1 MAALVSTGGTTSF
14 WIRHWNKALLA
25 LTGLL
30 AIFCYAPALRAY
42 FVQDDFVLLAI
53 ARQLHQPLLL
63 FFHDHFPGSLYF
75 RPLGLLAWWL
85 SAAAF
90 DNAPRGHY
98 AMNLLLHLGTVAA
111 LYTLLQRLRR
121 DAPLNTVW
129 TAAYAVHP
137 LAIGTSLWLSDR
149 FDLIATAFSLLA
161 LSAAIGYVQRPAPRR
176 LLSVLACILL
186 AFMAKEIAIVGAI
199 AVCALIALPNRAWPL
214 TARQR
219 WPAVIAVVLLIAAW
233 LGYRSAMLVNPQN
246 LLLNTAPLIT
256 IFTKGITLWLRI
268 GFEFLAEDPQR
279 SAWMTLL
286 LAVAALLLVVAIGST
301 ARNEGWKPQAW
312 GVAAALLVLVL
323 LPGPTQAPIVS
334 VSTTDLTIKTFWFD
348 VIGYS
353 RLYYLSLAG
362 LIAGLML
369 LTTPASASGSGEPLS
384 RRATIAAGAALVL
397 MLAAWVPASHELAR
411 GFAKRS
417 REQIAPLVAAHEAI
431 ARLEL
436 PAHRCQIYLL
446 DTQSI
451 WGMDNIGDA
460 TLKASSP
467 TPPRLEH
474 CLLLTERAPWGN
486 FMRAGSLAPGDYE
499 PLRVLKYQGKPIPWL
514 VLGDFEAAYL
524 NLDSDID
531 ARAIDGAFFLEYRNG
546 AFVDV
551 SAQVRDGT
559 RPVQFYNAR
568 PDQN

>member
-14 WIRHWNKALLA
+14 WARHRNKALLA
-25 LTGLL
+25 LVGLL
-30 AIFCYAPALRAY
+30 AVFCYAPALRAY

-85 SAAAF
+85 SAAVF

-98 AMNLLLHLGTVAA
+98 ALNLLLHLGTVAA

-186 AFMAKEIAIVGAI
+186 AFMAKEIAIVGAL

-286 LAVAALLLVVAIGST
+286 LAVAALLLVVAIGMT
-301 ARNEGWKPQAW
+301 ARNQGWKPQAW

-369 LTTPASASGSGEPLS
+369 LTTPVQLSGSGES
-384 RRATIAAGAALVL
+384 RARRATIAAGAALVL
-397 MLAAWVPASHELAR
+397 MLAAWVPASHVLAHD
-411 GFAKRS
+411 FAKRS

-460 TLKASSP
+460 TLKATSP
-467 TPPRLEH
+467 TPARLEH

-499 PLRVLKYQGKPIPWL
+499 PLRVLKYQGQPIPWL

-531 ARAIDGAFFLEYRNG
+531 ARKIDGAFFLEYRNG

>member
-186 AFMAKEIAIVGAI
+186 AFMAKEIAIVGAL

-219 WPAVIAVVLLIAAW
+219 WPAVMAIVLLIAAW

-268 GFEFLAEDPQR
+268 GFEFLAQDPQR
-279 SAWMTLL
+279 SAWMALL
-286 LAVAALLLVVAIGST
+286 LAIAEGRLTTRHGARSSHVCSASST
-301 ARNEGWKPQAW
+301 PTAW
-312 GVAAALLVLVL
+312 AHSRLAGPAAA
-323 LPGPTQAPIVS
+323 T
-334 VSTTDLTIKTFWFD
+334 
-348 VIGYS
+348 
-353 RLYYLSLAG
+353 AG
-362 LIAGLML
+362 
-369 LTTPASASGSGEPLS
+369 S
-384 RRATIAAGAALVL
+384 RRE
-397 MLAAWVPASHELAR
+397 S
-411 GFAKRS
+411 
-417 REQIAPLVAAHEAI
+417 
-431 ARLEL
+431 
-436 PAHRCQIYLL
+436 
-446 DTQSI
+446 
-451 WGMDNIGDA
+451 
-460 TLKASSP
+460 
-467 TPPRLEH
+467 
-474 CLLLTERAPWGN
+474 
-486 FMRAGSLAPGDYE
+486 
-499 PLRVLKYQGKPIPWL
+499 
-514 VLGDFEAAYL
+514 
-524 NLDSDID
+524 
-531 ARAIDGAFFLEYRNG
+531 
-546 AFVDV
+546 
-551 SAQVRDGT
+551 
-559 RPVQFYNAR
+559 
-568 PDQN
+568 

>member
-1 MAALVSTGGTTSF
+1 MAALVSTGGATSG
-14 WIRHWNKALLA
+14 WARHRTRALLA
-25 LTGLL
+25 LAGLL
-30 AIFCYAPALRAY
+30 AVYCYAPALRAY

-75 RPLGLLAWWL
+75 RPLGLSLWWL
-85 SAAAF
+85 SAALF

-98 AMNLLLHLGTVAA
+98 AMNLVLHLGTVAA
-111 LYTLLQRLRR
+111 LYTLMQSLRR
-121 DAPLNTVW
+121 DAPLN
-129 TAAYAVHP
+129 AAWSAVYAVHP

-149 FDLIATAFSLLA
+149 FDLFATAFSLLA
-161 LSAAIGYVQRPAPRR
+161 LSAAIGYVRRPGVRG
-176 LLSVLACILL
+176 LLAMLACILV
-186 AFMAKEIAIVGAI
+186 AFMAKETAIVGAF
-199 AVCALIALPNRAWPL
+199 AACALIALPNREWPL
-214 TARQR
+214 AARQR
-219 WPAVIAVVLLIAAW
+219 WPAVIAIVLLTGAW
-233 LGYRSAMLVNPQN
+233 LGYRAAMLVNPQN

-256 IFTKGITLWLRI
+256 IFTKGIGLWLRI
-268 GFEFLAEDPQR
+268 GFEFLAADPQR

-286 LAVAALLLVVAIGST
+286 LAAAALLLVAAIALT
-301 ARNEGWKPQAW
+301 ARSQGWKPRAW

-323 LPGPTQAPIVS
+323 LPGPVQAPIVS
-334 VSTTDLTIKTFWFD
+334 VSTADLTIKTFWFD

-369 LTTPASASGSGEPLS
+369 LTTPLSAPAPGES
-384 RRATIAAGAALVL
+384 RGRSATIATGVALAL
-397 MLAAWVPASHELAR
+397 MLAAWVPASHALAHD
-411 GFAKRS
+411 FAKRT
-417 REQIAPLVAAHEAI
+417 REQIAPLAAAHAAI
-431 ARLEL
+431 ARLDL
-436 PAHRCQIYLL
+436 PLRHCQIYLL

-460 TLKASSP
+460 TLKATSP
-467 TPPRLEH
+467 APARLDH

-499 PLRVLKYQGKPIPWL
+499 PLRVLKYQDKPIPWL

-546 AFVDV
+546 AFTDV
-551 SAQVRDGT
+551 TAQVRDGT

-568 PDQN
+568 PEQN

>member
-1 MAALVSTGGTTSF
+1 MAALVSTGGATSV
-14 WIRHWNKALLA
+14 WTRHRNKALLA
-25 LTGLL
+25 LVGLL
-30 AIFCYAPALRAY
+30 AVFCYAPALRAY

-85 SAAAF
+85 SAVSF

-121 DAPLNTVW
+121 DSPLNAVW
-129 TAAYAVHP
+129 TAVYAAHP

-176 LLSVLACILL
+176 LLAVLACILL
-186 AFMAKEIAIVGAI
+186 AFMAKEIAIVGAL

-219 WPAVIAVVLLIAAW
+219 WLAVVAILLLTAAW

-268 GFEFLAEDPQR
+268 GFEFLAADPQR
-279 SAWMTLL
+279 SAWMALL
-286 LAVAALLLVVAIGST
+286 LAIAALLLVVAIGLT
-301 ARNEGWKPQAW
+301 VRNQGWKPQAW
-312 GVAAALLVLVL
+312 GVAAAVLVLVL
-323 LPGPTQAPIVS
+323 LPGPVQAPIVS

-369 LTTPASASGSGEPLS
+369 LTTPVAVSGSGEPHA

-397 MLAAWVPASHELAR
+397 MLAAWAPASHLLAHD
-411 GFAKRS
+411 FAKRS

-431 ARLEL
+431 ARLAL

-467 TPPRLEH
+467 TPARIEH

-486 FMRAGSLAPGDYE
+486 FMRAGRLAPSDYE
-499 PLRVLKYQGKPIPWL
+499 PLRVLKYQGTPIPWL

>member
-1 MAALVSTGGTTSF
+1 MAAFVSTGGAASG
-14 WIRHWNKALLA
+14 WSRHRNAVLLALAALLA
-25 LTGLL
+25 V
-30 AIFCYAPALRAY
+30 FCYAPALRAY

-63 FFHDHFPGSLYF
+63 FYHDHFPGSLYF
-75 RPLGLLAWWL
+75 RPLGLLTWWL
-85 SAAAF
+85 SAALF

-98 AMNLLLHLGTVAA
+98 AMNLVLHLGTVAA

-121 DAPLNTVW
+121 DAPLNAVW
-129 TAAYAVHP
+129 SAAYAVNP

-161 LSAAIGYVQRPAPRR
+161 LSAAIVYAQRPAVPR
-176 LLSVLACILL
+176 LLAVLTWILL
-186 AFMAKEIAIVGAI
+186 AFMAKEIAIVGAL
-199 AVCALIALPNRAWPL
+199 AACALIALPNRDWPL

-219 WPAVIAVVLLIAAW
+219 WPAVIAIVLLIGAW

-256 IFTKGITLWLRI
+256 IFTKGIGLWLRI

-286 LAVAALLLVVAIGST
+286 LAIAALLLAGAIAMNTRSQ
-301 ARNEGWKPQAW
+301 GWKQRSW

-334 VSTTDLTIKTFWFD
+334 VSTADLTIKTFWFD

-362 LIAGLML
+362 LITGLML
-369 LTTPASASGSGEPLS
+369 LTTPLSASGQGEPHA
-384 RRATIAAGAALVL
+384 RRATIAAGAALAL
-397 MLAAWVPASHELAR
+397 MLAAWIPASHALAHD
-411 GFAKRS
+411 FAKRT
-417 REQIAPLVAAHEAI
+417 REQIAPLVAAHAAI
-431 ARLEL
+431 ARLDL
-436 PAHRCQIYLL
+436 PPHRCQIYLL

-460 TLKASSP
+460 TIKASSP
-467 TPPRLEH
+467 TPARLEH

-486 FMRAGSLAPGDYE
+486 FMRAGSLAPADYD

-524 NLDSDID
+524 NLDSDMD
-531 ARAIDGAFFLEYRNG
+531 ARAIDGAFFLAYRNG